1 MTSIKF
7 EPQSSEFKSIPTTF
21 DLDPCFPEET
31 SVKKKKT

>member
-21 DLDPCFPEET
+21 DLDPT
-31 SVKKKKT
+31 KVKVAARL

>member
-21 DLDPCFPEET
+21 DIYPKCPGKISLVSLE
-31 SVKKKKT
+31 